1 MFEKPSKD
9 FDQGIVC
16 EIVQDGYK
24 FHDRLLRPAMV
35 GIAKADENKKENLKC
50 RRGKSKRMI
59 KKQNNF
65 LEKNKKIE
73 LLDSTATLLFPE
85 NCDIEF

>member
-9 FDQGIVC
+9 FNPGIVC

-35 GIAKADENKKENLKC
+35 GIAKADENTKEN
-50 RRGKSKRMI
+50 STEEEESPEDD
-59 KKQNNF
+59 KKT
-65 LEKNKKIE
+65 E
-73 LLDSTATLLFPE
+73 
-85 NCDIEF
+85 